1 MRWRLLLPLALLLVA
16 GLGIAPAL
24 ADRID
29 GNWCAGDGRTLTIEG
44 PRIVTP
50 GGADIR
56 GDYDRHAFAYTVP
69 ANEPGAG
76 GKVLMVLLDEDTVR
90 IAFGETGEEVW
101 HRCDVV
107 S

>member
-1 MRWRLLLPLALLLVA
+1 MRPSRILTLALLLVVA
-16 GLGIAPAL
+16 SGVAPAM

-50 GGADIR
+50 GGADIS

-69 ANEPGAG
+69 ASEPGAG
-76 GKVLMVLLDEDTVR
+76 GKVLMVLVNEDTVR
-90 IAFGETGEEVW
+90 IAFGAATEEVW